1 MQHEITE
8 MLIQGKGTIVN
19 CSSVA
24 GLVGFEGLPAYVAQA
39 WRNRINKTAALEY
52 AEQGIRVNAVCPG
65 VIQTPMMD
73 RLTGKKRKNRTIYG
87 IRTSWTHGTAR
98 GNSQCRRMD
107 VLRRSL
113 FVTGHAMAVDGGFV
127 AR

>member
-8 MLIQGKGTIVN
+8 MLKQGKGTIVN

-24 GLVGFEGLPAYVAQA
+24 GLVGFKDCLHTLPQA

-65 VIQTPMMD
+65 VIQTP
-73 RLTGKKRKNRTIYG
+73 
-87 IRTSWTHGTAR
+87 
-98 GNSQCRRMD
+98 
-107 VLRRSL
+107 
-113 FVTGHAMAVDGGFV
+113 
-127 AR
+127 